1 MDAERAARILLRSS
15 GLRRKTLRLSQ
26 NVRAAG
32 GGKPPEPGER
42 KAMRKKLSLTNVNA
56 IEIKDLKDLT
66 PDNASQDRL
75 APLHARMM
83 GLQQA
88 TVDSLRAL
96 EAFRH
101 TQAWSFFRR
110 PATLVRKDTLLM
122 AGKIERLDA
131 RVGESEQAPQTARS
145 IITGAK
151 GTGKSVLQLQA
162 MAMALQ
168 RGWIVVHIPDGNE
181 ITIGHTAY
189 EPISTP
195 DGVVYIQPQ
204 ATAKLL
210 SNVLNANRQ
219 LLMKL
224 RVSQQHK
231 LAVPLKENMTLAELV
246 QLGAAQAD
254 LAWPVWKAF
263 WTELSTPTDPKSG
276 VERPKVL
283 FTMDGIDHAMRE
295 SSYLDRLA
303 RPIHAHRLALI
314 KHFTS
319 LLSGEV
325 KLPNG
330 GMIIGAT
337 SGSNRPQ
344 VPTFDI
350 CLAKDEA
357 RRKLSSTG
365 LWSPFIAHDKLV
377 QQVMRTVD
385 VWYLDGIDRP
395 EARGIIDY
403 YAQSGMLRDTVTD
416 NLVSEK
422 WAIAGRGIIG
432 EIERATI
439 RMRV

>member
-1 MDAERAARILLRSS
+1 
-15 GLRRKTLRLSQ
+15 
-26 NVRAAG
+26 
-32 GGKPPEPGER
+32 
-42 KAMRKKLSLTNVNA
+42 MRKKLSLTNVNA

-131 RVGESEQAPQTARS
+131 RGVIPVSKVRSIQAPANPKASGEAVSESEQGLSEEEYTEIPKAPQTARS